1 MVLAEKKINFEAE
14 ETEALTGIEM
24 EAACGGDHTTGILL
38 KTEMD
43 DGNIHC
49 NGWSEGYHEWRYVGI
64 SKPGRFFGDL
74 WPDYLHRC
82 LHCGKYTWIG
92 SKRE

>member
-1 MVLAEKKINFEAE
+1 MELTVTKTNP
-14 ETEALTGIEM
+14 ETETMKTLTEFEM
-24 EAACGGDHTTGILL
+24 CAACAGDHTTGILL
-38 KTEMD
+38 KSEMH
-43 DGNIHC
+43 DGSTHC
-49 NGWSEGYHEWRYVGI
+49 SGWSEGYHQWRYVGV
-64 SKPGRFFGDL
+64 SKPGKFFGDL